1 MRRLRGNPLFM
12 GGHGE
17 RRRELAQKSPRHS
30 ALRPIARSH
39 APRRLDNR
47 SDSTRHGRPGER
59 CKLLHGKLRIA
70 TLPLVVEG
78 QKAGAEE
85 RDEHVEVRPQVLRQP
100 QRVALCSMSTR
111 RIPSAP
117 RTAWAPSGAAATR
130 PAVFSSALSCRSP
143 ARRSS
148 ASAREAPCSP
158 ASPLPASLPAPAA
171 PPAALAAPR
180 LPAACQPAHP
190 PRRTSRVPGRADTR
204 NARNVSVK
212 GILRAGHKPA
222 FICSFISGPV
232 VQRVH
237 RLRPRVGRR
246 QEVAPRFPEE
256 HPLLPPRPER
266 HHPGPRLRWP
276 VPRARG
282 PHQPRRVTSSSRGG
296 RIGAADGFEASVPA
310 RVHEHR
316 DVDVD
321 AFGGSGPQYAIS
333 NGENCTPLSTG
344 PPSAR

>member
-1 MRRLRGNPLFM
+1 MRRLRGSPLFM
-12 GGHGE
+12 GGRDE

-100 QRVALCSMSTR
+100 QRVALWSMSTR
-111 RIPSAP
+111 
-117 RTAWAPSGAAATR
+117 GARGASRRRRGPPGR
-130 PAVFSSALSCRSP
+130 PPGRLRRAQ
-143 ARRSS
+143 RSS
-148 ASAREAPCSP
+148 RQRSAAVLQPGDR
-158 ASPLPASLPAPAA
+158 
-171 PPAALAAPR
+171 ALALEKLLVVRRRLYLPRFLLLRLLRHALATPR

-190 PRRTSRVPGRADTR
+190 PRRTSRVPGKADTR

-222 FICSFISGPV
+222 GSDY
-232 VQRVH
+232 
-237 RLRPRVGRR
+237 L
-246 QEVAPRFPEE
+246 
-256 HPLLPPRPER
+256 
-266 HHPGPRLRWP
+266 
-276 VPRARG
+276 
-282 PHQPRRVTSSSRGG
+282 TSPCKCNTVIHDSR
-296 RIGAADGFEASVPA
+296 
-310 RVHEHR
+310 
-316 DVDVD
+316 
-321 AFGGSGPQYAIS
+321 
-333 NGENCTPLSTG
+333 TPL
-344 PPSAR
+344 RR